1 MELRSQ
7 EVRTLAPEND
17 PLKMGMGW
25 KVEDLSKPQIMV
37 ESTFGDSHPGSAHLD
52 QFVKEAVQ
60 AVNDNVGK
68 AARYFATDMCDG
80 IAQGHDGNNDS
91 LPHRDASVNL
101 VVGQLI
107 PIIDTAVMMFVN
119 VTHKKLI
126 DETIMTHRM
135 ITEAIANH
143 DPIGAK
149 AAMVMHLNFNRSY
162 IKKVY
167 DGEDPDDGT
176 IGMAADVN

>member
-60 AVNDNVGK
+60 AISS
-68 AARYFATDMCDG
+68 A
-80 IAQGHDGNNDS
+80 S
-91 LPHRDASVNL
+91 LTVLSNL
-101 VVGQLI
+101 WAF
-107 PIIDTAVMMFVN
+107 T
-119 VTHKKLI
+119 
-126 DETIMTHRM
+126 MTVR
-135 ITEAIANH
+135 
-143 DPIGAK
+143 
-149 AAMVMHLNFNRSY
+149 LSL
-162 IKKVY
+162 
-167 DGEDPDDGT
+167 
-176 IGMAADVN
+176 

>member
-25 KVEDLSKPQIMV
+25 KVEDLAKPQILV

-60 AVNDNVGK
+60 AVNENGGK

-80 IAQGHDGNNDS
+80 IAQGHDGCQTP
-91 LPHRDASVNL
+91 LHLLSVPQKIS
-101 VVGQLI
+101 GS
-107 PIIDTAVMMFVN
+107 AYG
-119 VTHKKLI
+119 
-126 DETIMTHRM
+126 
-135 ITEAIANH
+135 NH
-143 DPIGAK
+143 
-149 AAMVMHLNFNRSY
+149 NSS
-162 IKKVY
+162 
-167 DGEDPDDGT
+167 
-176 IGMAADVN
+176 